1 MIKYKKIKE
10 DQVCFRI
17 EIIHNQGKKTLII
30 LQILVKILKKLLK
43 KV

>member
-10 DQVCFRI
+10 DQAYFLI
-17 EIIHNQGKKTLII
+17 EIILNQGKKFKKI
-30 LQILVKILKKLLK
+30 LQISVIIQTKLLS